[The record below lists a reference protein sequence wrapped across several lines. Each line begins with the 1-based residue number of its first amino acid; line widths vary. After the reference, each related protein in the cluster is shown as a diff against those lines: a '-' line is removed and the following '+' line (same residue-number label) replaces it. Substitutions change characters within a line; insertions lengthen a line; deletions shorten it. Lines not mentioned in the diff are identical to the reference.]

1 VGFFYGEANMERASI
16 VSSNIDE
23 IGFRDNT
30 LFIRFHSGVVYSYA
44 DCGYHIYD
52 ALKKAES
59 AGKFFHRW
67 IKGKFQCTRL
77 EKDPLQL
84 A

>member
-1 VGFFYGEANMERASI
+1 MERKPTI

-23 IGFRDNT
+23 IGFENNT
-30 LFIRFHSGVVYSYA
+30 LFIRFHSGVTYSYA
-44 DCGYHIYD
+44 EVRLPLLRCSE
-52 ALKKAES
+52 KVES

-67 IKGKFQCTRL
+67 IKGKFQYTRL
-77 EKDPLQL
+77 EGPFQL